1 MSFMP
6 GLENLTLNL
15 TQQPIS
21 GATASTG
28 AVSTGPFQ
36 VGRGSRMGDIPGP
49 ESVNSAG
56 VEIEDQG
63 MVIIAAVVLGA
74 AIFINIMRRK

>member
-1 MSFMP
+1 MAMFP
-6 GLENLTLNL
+6 ALENLSLNL
-15 TQQPIS
+15 NQQPIS
-21 GATASTG
+21 GATSTSG
-28 AVSTGPFQ
+28 AATTGPFQ

-63 MVIIAAVVLGA
+63 LIIVAAVVLGA
-74 AIFINIMRRK
+74 AIFINLMRRK